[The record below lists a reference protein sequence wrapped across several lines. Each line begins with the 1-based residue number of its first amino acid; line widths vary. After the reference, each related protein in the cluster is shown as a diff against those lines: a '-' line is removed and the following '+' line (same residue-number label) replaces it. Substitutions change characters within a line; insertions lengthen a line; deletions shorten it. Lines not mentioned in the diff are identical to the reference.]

1 MYDGEREEKTLTI
14 TWLQV
19 HVSKENESM
28 WTYDMTIH
36 LTVELDAVIA
46 LAIMIYIIKTNLYK
60 LHIMNERGQLF
71 HQC

>member
-46 LAIMIYIIKTNLYK
+46 LATMIYIIKKNLYK